1 VLSYRASV
9 SEIGVF
15 FCHFKDNLLFL
26 ELGLSQTFQVL
37 EGPIQYEFVTEHVVK
52 REKKCPG
59 LCLQASLQI
68 EWQCKLLA
76 ECQR

>member
-1 VLSYRASV
+1 
-9 SEIGVF
+9 
-15 FCHFKDNLLFL
+15 
-26 ELGLSQTFQVL
+26 LSQTFQVL
-37 EGPIQYEFVTEHVVK
+37 EEPIQYGFVTEHVVK

-76 ECQR
+76 ECQRWELERKLSPTHFLSALWTGEHTL